1 MDGDGNKRNHRRRPL
16 DVAVRF
22 VTSADLESAGRL
34 EDISEGGLR
43 MKTAAA
49 AEIGDTIIAYPE
61 GLGRLTGTI
70 IRKDAG
76 EIAVAFDLSDNQRVY
91 LAKRI
96 ESALTGIPYLKLLEK
111 RAHQRLDLNID
122 SSVADTLTGETFE
135 CRIVNLSATGAQVQ
149 SDYRPPVGSEVRI
162 GEMRGNVVRL
172 DRDGF
177 ALAFERAPA
186 A

>member
-1 MDGDGNKRNHRRRPL
+1 MDGDGNKRNHRRRAI

-22 VTSADLESAGRL
+22 VTNADMEAAGRL

-49 AEIGDTIIAYPE
+49 ADVGDRIIAYPE

-70 IRKDAG
+70 IRKDEG
-76 EIAVAFDLSDNQRVY
+76 GIAVAFDLSDNQRDY

-96 ESALTGIPYLKLLEK
+96 ESVLTGIPYLKLLEK
-111 RAHQRLDLNID
+111 RAHKRLDLNIG
-122 SSVADTLTGETFE
+122 SSAADVRTGETFA
-135 CRIVNLSATGAQVQ
+135 CHIVDLSATGAQIQ
-149 SDYRPPVGSEVRI
+149 SDYRPPLGAEIRL
-162 GEMRGNVVRL
+162 GDLRGKVVRL
-172 DRDGF
+172 NKDGF
-177 ALAFERAPA
+177 GLQFERAA